1 MNLPSL
7 EPTLRA
13 RLENC
18 TNAFCEADFA
28 LTENLRISPLHVQKE
43 REKVVVSTCCFF
55 FESFCWGISNE
66 HFQMRSVSSHQ
77 TVLNPL
83 QKEFLGPY

>member
-13 RLENC
+13 REHLENC

-43 REKVVVSTCCFF
+43 KKWLFLLPDFF
-55 FESFCWGISNE
+55 
-66 HFQMRSVSSHQ
+66 
-77 TVLNPL
+77 
-83 QKEFLGPY
+83 